1 MKPGQQ
7 MILEKALIDLKLPA
21 IRRAYT
27 EVTRQAENSG
37 ARYEDYLLE
46 LINRELE
53 QRQANQLKRRL
64 KEAGFPQMKLLEEVD
79 LAKWPG
85 FEPRKVRQ
93 LADGEWLERKENV
106 ILQGKHGTGK
116 THAALAFGVEAC
128 RHGYRVRFTTTAS
141 LVNQL
146 VESRDEHQ
154 LKCFLRKLRGYQ
166 LLILDELGYIPF
178 SKEGARL
185 LFQALSERYEQ
196 ASTLITT
203 NLPFSEWTQV
213 FGDENMTAAL
223 LDRMT
228 HHCHIQQFTWD
239 SVRFSESMRNQMI
252 TT

>member
-1 MKPGQQ
+1 
-7 MILEKALIDLKLPA
+7 
-21 IRRAYT
+21 
-27 EVTRQAENSG
+27 
-37 ARYEDYLLE
+37 
-46 LINRELE
+46 
-53 QRQANQLKRRL
+53 
-64 KEAGFPQMKLLEEVD
+64 MKLLEEVD